1 MKFIALREMRNHPQS
16 VLTQLK
22 KEKEII
28 LTSHGKPVALVSNLA
43 EETFDED
50 LSRHRGN
57 HPKTSYSKAAETALP
72 YVTDDPEIL
81 KAWVDEAE
89 KRYDE
94 YLMGKVKAVPAL
106 EVLKEMR
113 KKYKK

>member
-28 LTSHGKPVALVSNLA
+28 LTSHGKPVALVSDLA
-43 EETFDED
+43 EETFEED
-50 LSRHRGN
+50 LIRHRGG
-57 HPKTSYSKAAETALP
+57 HSKTPHSKAAETAAT
-72 YVTDDPEIL
+72 YMTEDPEIL
-81 KAWVDEAE
+81 KAWIDEAE

-94 YLMGKVKAVPAL
+94 YLTGKVKTVPAFKM
-106 EVLKEMR
+106 LKELR
-113 KKYKK
+113 

>member
-43 EETFDED
+43 EETFEED
-50 LSRHRGN
+50 LIRHRGN
-57 HPKTSYSKAAETALP
+57 HPKTSRSKAAETAAT
-72 YVTDDPEIL
+72 YMIEDPETL
-81 KAWVDEAE
+81 KAWIDEAE
-89 KRYDE
+89 KRYEE
-94 YLMGKVKAVPAL
+94 YLEGKVKLIPAKK
-106 EVLKEMR
+106 VLSDLR
-113 KKYKK
+113 KRLK